1 MEKTYDVVIIG
12 SGMAGLVAANIM
24 AREGKSVCV
33 LEKNN
38 QYGGNLQTFVRERTI
53 FDTGVHYLG
62 GLSEGQ
68 NLYRYF
74 DYLNI
79 LDGLVFK
86 KLDEDAG
93 KPHQNDAEIFQLTAK
108 AYIESITNNE
118 KLRSVLAGSNLLY
131 AGDPDKTP
139 LYVHAL
145 SINSYI
151 ESSYRCADG
160 GSQITKL
167 LIRRLKENG
176 GEAYK
181 HQENWKRSFLIFEN
195 AFNLFIPLHL
205 YHIADYIGCNQGSM
219 YGYVKDANS
228 PLMSFISPRT
238 KIANLYFTG
247 QGLNMHGILGV
258 TISGVVTCS
267 EILGGEYLLNKILD
281 TEVEKK
287 QNEQVGLKFRILAI
301 PIGANYLNKNKQGL
315 WEMHVKGNPM
325 ELGLNQGALSQ
336 ELFNQQEA
344 VFLKK
349 IDELV
354 PSKGYQN
361 ILRKFLAWFNRKVYL
376 HIDEQYKTE
385 IYGISQYASPN
396 YDYLA
401 EEYPRVLYF
410 HGAHDIGHA
419 LQDLALVGCSS
430 FASWGENTKDGGRNF
445 DFYAGDDFAKNK
457 IIAFVEP
464 EDGHKFMS
472 VTWGGMIGVVSG
484 MNDQGLTVTIN
495 AGKSQFPLVA
505 KTPVSLV
512 TREIL
517 QYASTIE
524 EAIAIAKKREVFVS
538 ESIFVGSAKDKK
550 AAVIEVSPKKFG
562 VYEVPNA
569 SNRLICSNHFQS
581 AAYADDQKNQKHIIE
596 NEDTIGYGNEKAL
609 NQMLAHHGIVFQPE
623 NLLVWVS
630 SSPYQM
636 GEFVAYDLNEVFSD
650 GNEGNTSVA
659 KTALNIAKDPF
670 LQTEAFKNYEQYRSI
685 RDEIQKAISKETHLE
700 QQLLSE
706 FTALNPEFWEGHYLV
721 GKYNLDKDTTL
732 LL

>member
-1 MEKTYDVVIIG
+1 MNPFKTPFLALVANSFKVFALLLLLSSCGVNKGLEDRPDISNYDVT
-12 SGMAGLVAANIM
+12 LP
-24 AREGKSVCV
+24 E
-33 LEKNN
+33 
-38 QYGGNLQTFVRERTI
+38 
-53 FDTGVHYLG
+53 
-62 GLSEGQ
+62 
-68 NLYRYF
+68 
-74 DYLNI
+74 
-79 LDGLVFK
+79 
-86 KLDEDAG
+86 
-93 KPHQNDAEIFQLTAK
+93 
-108 AYIESITNNE
+108 
-118 KLRSVLAGSNLLY
+118 
-131 AGDPDKTP
+131 
-139 LYVHAL
+139 
-145 SINSYI
+145 
-151 ESSYRCADG
+151 
-160 GSQITKL
+160 
-167 LIRRLKENG
+167 
-176 GEAYK
+176 
-181 HQENWKRSFLIFEN
+181 
-195 AFNLFIPLHL
+195 
-205 YHIADYIGCNQGSM
+205 
-219 YGYVKDANS
+219 
-228 PLMSFISPRT
+228 RT
-238 KIANLYFTG
+238 KI
-247 QGLNMHGILGV
+247 
-258 TISGVVTCS
+258 S
-267 EILGGEYLLNKILD
+267 D
-281 TEVEKK
+281 TSY
-287 QNEQVGLKFRILAI
+287 A
-301 PIGANYLNKNKQGL
+301 IGANYLNKNKQGL
-315 WEMHVKGNPM
+315 WEMYVKGNPM
-325 ELGLNQGALSQ
+325 ELGLHQGALSQ

-385 IYGISQYASPN
+385 IYGISRYASPN

-430 FASWGENTKDGGRNF
+430 FASWGQNTKDGKLLIGRNF

-464 EDGHKFMS
+464 EEGHKFMS

-495 AGKSQFPLVA
+495 AGKSQFPLIA

-569 SNRLICSNHFQS
+569 SNQLICSNHFQS
-581 AAYADDQKNQKHIIE
+581 AAYADDEKNRKHIIE
-596 NEDTIGYGNEKAL
+596 SHSQYRYERMEELLDETKKVTPEKVVDILRNREGLDEDTIGYGNEKAL

-623 NLLVWVS
+623 DLLVWVS

-650 GNEGNTSVA
+650 GKKGNTSVA
-659 KTALNIAKDPF
+659 KTVLNIAKDPF
-670 LQTEAFKNYEQYRSI
+670 LQTEAFKNYEQYRSL
-685 RDEIQKAISKETHLE
+685 RDEIQKAISEEAHLE
-700 QQLLSE
+700 QQQLSE
-706 FTALNPEFWEGHYLV
+706 FTALNPEFWEGYYLV
-721 GKYNLDKDTTL
+721 GKYNLDKGYNTLALRAFEEASTKEITTVPGREIIEKHIKKL
-732 LL
+732 RRRLN

>member
-1 MEKTYDVVIIG
+1 MNLFKTPFLALVANSFKVIALILLLSSCGVNKGLKDRPDISKYDVT
-12 SGMAGLVAANIM
+12 LP
-24 AREGKSVCV
+24 
-33 LEKNN
+33 
-38 QYGGNLQTFVRERTI
+38 Q
-53 FDTGVHYLG
+53 
-62 GLSEGQ
+62 
-68 NLYRYF
+68 
-74 DYLNI
+74 
-79 LDGLVFK
+79 
-86 KLDEDAG
+86 
-93 KPHQNDAEIFQLTAK
+93 
-108 AYIESITNNE
+108 
-118 KLRSVLAGSNLLY
+118 
-131 AGDPDKTP
+131 
-139 LYVHAL
+139 
-145 SINSYI
+145 
-151 ESSYRCADG
+151 
-160 GSQITKL
+160 
-167 LIRRLKENG
+167 
-176 GEAYK
+176 
-181 HQENWKRSFLIFEN
+181 
-195 AFNLFIPLHL
+195 
-205 YHIADYIGCNQGSM
+205 
-219 YGYVKDANS
+219 
-228 PLMSFISPRT
+228 RT
-238 KIANLYFTG
+238 KI
-247 QGLNMHGILGV
+247 
-258 TISGVVTCS
+258 S
-267 EILGGEYLLNKILD
+267 D
-281 TEVEKK
+281 TSYS
-287 QNEQVGLKFRILAI
+287 
-301 PIGANYLNKNKQGL
+301 IGANYLNKNKQGL

-430 FASWGENTKDGGRNF
+430 FASWGENTKDGKLLIGRNF

-457 IIAFVEP
+457 IISFVEP

-517 QYASTIE
+517 QYASTID

-538 ESIFVGSAKDKK
+538 ESIFIGSAKDKK

-562 VYEVPNA
+562 VYEVPNT
-569 SNRLICSNHFQS
+569 SNQLICSNHFQS
-581 AAYADDQKNQKHIIE
+581 SAYADDEKNQKHIIE
-596 NEDTIGYGNEKAL
+596 SHSQYRYERMEELLEETEKVTPEKVVDILRNREGLDEDTIGYGNEKAL

-623 NLLVWVS
+623 DLLVWVS

-659 KTALNIAKDPF
+659 KTVLNIAKDPF
-670 LQTEAFKNYEQYRSI
+670 LQTEAFKDYEQYRSI

-706 FTALNPEFWEGHYLV
+706 FTALNPDFWEGHYLV
-721 GKYNLDKDTTL
+721 GKYNLDKGYNTLALRAFEEASTKEITTVPAREIVEKYIKKL
-732 LL
+732 SRRLGK